1 MLTSLPINI
10 RCVSLNFQDLT
21 EKKMSILSDAYLENS
36 EEQINEFKK
45 SLGFP
50 VEQIAVV
57 HKCNAIMLVFA
68 YYQDLS
74 DEYFQGRVLETWD
87 KFSRNGITEHLK
99 YIKVFSNKEA
109 LIYLAE
115 CVLGLHSVVIGDTQV
130 FSQIDDSIRK
140 AFQIQNNNPT
150 FKVLMVWL
158 GNILREVKLKTML
171 LRGNTSLE
179 RIACSVVNSR
189 INKEDKVC
197 LLGLGKSGKLIAKI
211 LSEELKCDLMA
222 SDINP
227 EVLKEMA
234 QRYPIKTIDFYNFPD
249 ISKASA
255 IVLAITQ
262 NPETTKY
269 CQELIK
275 HIKDSQLK
283 VIIDMASPAIL
294 EWKKMFGDKAFT
306 LEYLSSESKKV
317 VESRLADVNRAHE
330 IIDELYNV
338 FLKVLQKEINEINI
352 KEQKSHVNPKINKK
366 QIDLFK
372 ARNHA
377 YIAIRKH
384 LSGLGFIEINT
395 PYIVG
400 ISTDPPKV
408 DKGSTVDV
416 LWPNGSSAFLR
427 QSNQIYKQ
435 LVVVSGLLKIFEI
448 GPFWRLETE
457 ETFRHLQ
464 ETIGVDVE
472 YSNPKKLSEI
482 YRLAYSIINQVAK
495 CLHDFG
501 YTNMHKLNLPDI
513 KNLPIL
519 QYSEAIEKLNA
530 KGYSI
535 SYGSDL
541 GLIGEAKLG
550 QIIKNEAA
558 SDVVI
563 IEHYPDT
570 IKKFYTKKIAN
581 GLTETF
587 DIIFSGWE
595 LVSGAIRETNKN
607 KIEKSMQ
614 LSGTNIKDYDFYLS
628 AIDGAAPHG
637 GFCLGFDRL
646 IAKLL
651 NLDMIHDAVV
661 FPRTCKRLIP

>member
-36 EEQINEFKK
+36 EEQINRFKK
-45 SLGFP
+45 NLGFL
-50 VEQIAVV
+50 VEQIAIV
-57 HKCNAIMLVFA
+57 HKCNAIMLVFV

-74 DEYFQGRVLETWD
+74 DEYFRGRVLEVWD
-87 KFSRNGITEHLK
+87 KFSRNGITKHLK
-99 YIKVFSNKEA
+99 YIKFFSNKTA

-140 AFQIQNNNPT
+140 ASQIQGNNPT
-150 FKVLMVWL
+150 FKVLVAWL
-158 GNILREVKLKTML
+158 SNVSREVKLKTML

-179 RIACSVVNSR
+179 RIACSIVDSR
-189 INKEDKVC
+189 INKKDKVC

-222 SDINP
+222 SDIDS

-234 QRYPIKTIDFYNFPD
+234 QRHPIKTIDFYDFSS

-255 IVLAITQ
+255 IILAITP

-269 CQELIK
+269 CQELIG
-275 HIKDSQLK
+275 HIKDPQLK

-306 LEYLSSESKKV
+306 LEHLSSESKKV
-317 VESRLADVNRAHE
+317 VENRLAEVNKAHE
-330 IIDELYNV
+330 IINELYNS
-338 FLKVLQKEINEINI
+338 FLGVLQKEINEIKV
-352 KEQKSHVNPKINKK
+352 KEQKSHVSPKLNKK
-366 QIDLFK
+366 QINLFK

-377 YIAIRKH
+377 CIAVRKY
-384 LSGLGFIEINT
+384 LSDLGFIEINT

-408 DKGSTVDV
+408 DKGSAINV

-435 LVVVSGLLKIFEI
+435 LVVASGLPKIFEI

-464 ETIGVDVE
+464 ETIGIDVE
-472 YSNPKKLSEI
+472 YSNPKELSEI
-482 YRLAYSIINQVAK
+482 FGLAYSIISQVAK
-495 CLHDFG
+495 HLHDFG
-501 YTNMHKLNLPDI
+501 YINIHNLNLPDI
-513 KNLPIL
+513 DNVPIL
-519 QYSEAIEKLNA
+519 EYSEAIEKLNA
-530 KGYSI
+530 KGCSI
-535 SYGSDL
+535 SYGKDL

-550 QIIKNEAA
+550 QIIKNETA
-558 SDVVI
+558 SDI
-563 IEHYPDT
+563 IIVEHYPDT

-595 LVSGAIRETNKN
+595 IASGAIRETDRGN
-607 KIEKSMQ
+607 IEKSMQ
-614 LSGTNIKDYDFYLS
+614 LSGVNVKDYDFYLS
-628 AIDGAAPHG
+628 AIDGAVPHG

-646 IAKLL
+646 MAKLF
-651 NLDMIHDAVV
+651 NLEMVHDAVV
-661 FPRTCKRLIP
+661 FPRTYKRLIP